1 MRARNLRNSPRENS
15 KIVGAEIKGIN
26 FQSIDKDDGLSYE
39 EKSVTIICAG
49 FLETSDGTR
58 TPDFTPSGACAT
70 HPFGR
75 VIDLIARYDCQ
86 ELVLNT
92 RVAGGIY
99 AQAR

>member
-26 FQSIDKDDGLSYE
+26 FQSINKDDGLSYE

-49 FLETSDGTR
+49 FLETSDGTGI
-58 TPDFTPSGACAT
+58 PDFTPSGAVTGACAT

-75 VIDLIARYDCQ
+75 AMIVKSWY
-86 ELVLNT
+86 
-92 RVAGGIY
+92 
-99 AQAR
+99 